1 MCLYLYSAPEA
12 ELHSGSPG
20 LHQQGSRNNKS
31 RPRPGSSS
39 SSSFLPNDQS
49 GASAAKKIGEIF
61 LILGSYYPTLIPVS
75 LTLFKSKNQQSP
87 SMLDGHHWNGKEH
100 LLVFFVCFST
110 HLYLHSCRVWTCIIH
125 PMEGSK
131 STHIFVMLV
140 TAQMSQ

>member
-1 MCLYLYSAPEA
+1 MCLYLSSAPEA

-100 LLVFFVCFST
+100 LLVLFFLFVFP
-110 HLYLHSCRVWTCIIH
+110 HTCICTVAEFGH
-125 PMEGSK
+125 ALYTRWKEVK
-131 STHIFVMLV
+131 AHTFL
-140 TAQMSQ
+140 